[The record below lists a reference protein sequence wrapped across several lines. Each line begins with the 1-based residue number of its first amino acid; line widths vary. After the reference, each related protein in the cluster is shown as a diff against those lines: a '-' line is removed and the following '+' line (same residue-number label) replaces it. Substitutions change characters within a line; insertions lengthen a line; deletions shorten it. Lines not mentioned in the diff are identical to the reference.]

1 MINKYAKKLF
11 GRCYFCDMFLY
22 SDELT
27 ERMNKAGQ
35 AGKPFLFGID
45 FEMEEGFFL
54 SDPMAQQE
62 ILFDFRGR
70 GNAPPR
76 PDKIPSHH
84 FEAFPEDY
92 DTYQSRFES
101 VLNGLKRGDS
111 YLTNL
116 TIRTP
121 VATSLPLQDIFLNA
135 RTPYKLF
142 LPERFVCFSPECF
155 VRMEKGK
162 ILTFPMKGTIDAR
175 LHNAAQVILHD
186 TKEIAEHNTIVDL
199 MRNDL
204 SRIATEVKVN
214 RFRYIEEL
222 HTHNGPILQV
232 SSEIEGVLPADYL
245 RRIGTLF
252 FALLPAGSVSGAP
265 KAATLALI
273 RAAEKER
280 RGYYTGVAGYF
291 DGSNLDACVLIRYI
305 ERQST
310 HHYFRSGGGITA
322 QSDCRKEYEE
332 ALRKIYLPF

>member
-1 MINKYAKKLF
+1 MISKYDKKLF
-11 GRCYFCDMFLY
+11 GRCYFCPMFLP
-22 SDELT
+22 SDKLT
-27 ERMNKAGQ
+27 EKMNKAGQ
-35 AGKPFLFGID
+35 TGKPFLFGID

-54 SDPMAQQE
+54 SDPMAQQG

-70 GNAPPR
+70 GNAPPP

-92 DTYQSRFES
+92 DTYQSRFEI
-101 VLNGLKRGDS
+101 VMEGLKRGDS

-121 VATSLPLQDIFLNA
+121 VATSLPLQDIFLYA
-135 RTPYKLF
+135 CTPYRLF
-142 LPERFVCFSPECF
+142 LPDRFVCFSPECF

-175 LHNAAQVILHD
+175 VPDAAQVILRD
-186 TKEIAEHNTIVDL
+186 TKETAEHNTIVDL

-204 SRIATEVKVN
+204 SRIATGVKVN

-232 SSEIEGVLPADYL
+232 SSEIEGELPTDYHQQL
-245 RRIGTLF
+245 GTLF
-252 FALLPAGSVSGAP
+252 FELLPAGSVSGAP
-265 KAATLALI
+265 KAATLTLI
-273 RAAEKER
+273 RSAEKEQ

-291 DGSNLDACVLIRYI
+291 DGNDLDTCVLIRYI
-305 ERQST
+305 EQKGK

-322 QSDCRKEYEE
+322 LSDCHKEYDE
-332 ALRKIYLPF
+332 AIRKIYLPF